1 MAADSFESKTYEIE
15 VLTPTIIGGQD
26 KIQSFEF
33 VREGEYLYFLNFDKL
48 FEQNLF
54 KDSFIEELSRG
65 LSSGERDFNI
75 KDILKKYS
83 IDFKK
88 VVKYRLRLEGVTSPY
103 REVVAFV
110 KSAGRFYIP
119 GSSLKG
125 AMRSSIT
132 KALSKNL
139 LQLYGNALSNAY
151 QKALNNS
158 RVDPKFVSRDA
169 DERIFGTP
177 YESPFKYLKVS
188 DSSFAD
194 QESAG
199 IFEIKVLN
207 ICSNQAKWFSRN
219 GNSDDPRQAT
229 AIVAE
234 GLKPGVKLYGTIK
247 VEEDLIEGN
256 SAVKGLKEKLLTS
269 GETSSPHEFVARI
282 LSSVAKDYIQKEIS
296 FYSKYNQNQIVS
308 EYQKLLS
315 ILNSLDKNQF
325 LLQIGFSTGYLS
337 KTVGIFF
344 NSNHFTQLSKVD
356 TQSKIYPNLFPK
368 SRRLLFKDGQVWT
381 VPGWIKVTIK

>member
-1 MAADSFESKTYEIE
+1 MVADSFESKTYEIE

-65 LSSGERDFNI
+65 LSSGARDFNI

-88 VVKYRLRLEGVTSPY
+88 AVKYTLRLEGVTSPY

-125 AMRSSIT
+125 AMRSSMT

-139 LQLYGNALSNAY
+139 LQFYESALSNAY
-151 QKALNNS
+151 QKVLNRN

-169 DERIFGTP
+169 DEKIFGTP
-177 YESPFKYLKVS
+177 YESPFKYLRVS
-188 DSSFAD
+188 DSSFVE

-207 ICSNQAKWFSRN
+207 ICSNQPKWFSRN
-219 GNSDDPRQAT
+219 GNIDDPKQAT

-234 GLKPGVKLYGTIK
+234 GLKPGVKLYGSIK
-247 VEEDLIEGN
+247 AEKDLIEGN
-256 SAVKGLKEKLLTS
+256 ATVKGLKEKLLTS
-269 GETSSPHEFVARI
+269 GVLSSPYEFVAQI
-282 LSSVAKDYIQKEIS
+282 LNSVAKDYIQKEMT
-296 FYSKYNQNQIVS
+296 FYSKYNQKQIVS
-308 EYQKLLS
+308 EYQKLLN

-344 NSNHFTQLSKVD
+344 NKSHFEKLSRVD
-356 TQSKIYPNLFPK
+356 TQSKINPDIFPK

-381 VPGWIKVTIK
+381 VPGWIKVTIR

>member
-54 KDSFIEELSRG
+54 KDSFIEELSRE
-65 LSSGERDFNI
+65 LSSGARDFNI

-88 VVKYRLRLEGVTSPY
+88 AVKYTLRLEGVTSPY

-125 AMRSSIT
+125 AMRSSMT

-139 LQLYGNALSNAY
+139 LQFYESALSNAY
-151 QKALNNS
+151 QKVLNRN

-169 DERIFGTP
+169 DEKIFGTP
-177 YESPFKYLKVS
+177 YESPFKYLRVS
-188 DSSFAD
+188 DSSFVG

-207 ICSNQAKWFSRN
+207 ICSNQPKWFSRN
-219 GNSDDPRQAT
+219 GNIDDPKQAT

-234 GLKPGVKLYGTIK
+234 GLKPGVKLYGSIK
-247 VEEDLIEGN
+247 VEKDLIEGN
-256 SAVKGLKEKLLTS
+256 AAVKGLKEKLLAS
-269 GETSSPHEFVARI
+269 GLSSSPYEFVAQI
-282 LSSVAKDYIQKEIS
+282 LNSVAKDYIQKEMT
-296 FYSKYNQNQIVS
+296 FYSKYNQKQIVS
-308 EYQKLLS
+308 EYQRLLN
-315 ILNSLDKNQF
+315 ILNSLDKNKF

-344 NSNHFTQLSKVD
+344 NKSHFEKLSRVD
-356 TQSKIYPNLFPK
+356 TQSKIYPDIFPK

-381 VPGWIKVTIK
+381 VPGWIKVTIR

>member
-54 KDSFIEELSRG
+54 KDSFIAELSQG
-65 LSSGERDFNI
+65 LSSGSKDFDI
-75 KDILKKYS
+75 KDILQKYG

-88 VVKYRLRLEGVTSPY
+88 AVKYSLKLEGVKSPY
-103 REVVAFV
+103 SEVVAFV

-125 AMRSSIT
+125 AMRSFIT
-132 KALSKNL
+132 KGLSKNL
-139 LQLYGNALSNAY
+139 LQLYENALSNAY
-151 QKALNNS
+151 QKVLNGN
-158 RVDPKFVSRDA
+158 RVDPKFVSREA
-169 DERIFGTP
+169 DEKIFGTP

-194 QESAG
+194 HESAG
-199 IFEIKVLN
+199 VFEIKVLN
-207 ICSNQAKWFSRN
+207 ICSNQAKWFSRK
-219 GNSDDPRQAT
+219 GNSDDPGQAT

-247 VEEDLIEGN
+247 AEKDLIEGN
-256 SAVKGLKEKLLTS
+256 SAVKGLKGKLLTS
-269 GETSSPHEFVARI
+269 GATSSPYEFIAQI
-282 LSSVAKDYIQKEIS
+282 LRSVAKNYIQKEIS
-296 FYSKYNQNQIVS
+296 FYSKYNQKQIVS

-315 ILNSLDKNQF
+315 NLDSLDKNQF

-344 NSNHFTQLSKVD
+344 NNNHFSQLSKVD
-356 TQSKIYPNLFPK
+356 TQSKIYPNIFPK
-368 SRRLLFKDGQVWT
+368 SRRLLFKNGQVWT